1 MICEHEQPI
10 LEFCDIERNVV
21 RLPENFQRDTV
32 PCPNGFS
39 CRPAWNSF
47 KNSKHQ
53 FVSDL
58 KCGEAKN
65 SLCLPDNRKSLTSFY
80 NLLRS
85 FELPRTACRR
95 NPCPGGMAPTIED
108 GYYRSGL
115 ALQCQCASVHIH
127 IFISI
132 SRCVN
137 FVVELSILGY
147 IPTHRCRRNRVYRL
161 GRCRSKFFG

>member
-1 MICEHEQPI
+1 MICEHEQPM

-39 CRPAWNSF
+39 CRPVWNSF
-47 KNSKHQ
+47 KNSQHQ

-58 KCGEAKN
+58 ICGGGEATN

-85 FELPRTACRR
+85 FEFPKTACRR

-108 GYYRSGL
+108 GYYRSRL
-115 ALQCQCASVHIH
+115 ALQFQCL
-127 IFISI
+127 SI
-132 SRCVN
+132 KSLYLFRCVDH
-137 FVVELSILGY
+137 VAELSILGY
-147 IPTHRCRRNRVYRL
+147 IPTHLCRRNRVYRL